1 MGECSTLF
9 QNAIILTMDERVPNL
24 VTGDLL
30 VRGERIEAIAPRIQ
44 VDGADVVDG
53 TGCIIMPGFIDAH
66 HHVWLGVQRRL
77 MPNCA
82 DLFAYIELVAEQ
94 MGSKYRP
101 IDTHLSTKLT
111 AVASLDAGI
120 TTILDAAHNTRSPE
134 HSDASLDAL
143 RESGIRSL
151 HMVGAPMD
159 KQFVKVHLPGDLKR
173 LAAKWNQTDS
183 LVQVGYFGH
192 LKFNLDEFEFARGLD
207 MRVLYEMVGDY
218 NEIPPQFMKTGVLG
232 PHTIFN
238 HCTRLPENT
247 WKLLSDAGVNVTVN
261 PRSDVLF
268 GFDDEGFAYQQ
279 AIDYG
284 FKPALGIDVETTYG
298 SDMFGEM
305 HALFHQQ
312 RAAMRYRVLHRES
325 NVPSAITVEAVLQAA
340 TVNGARVIGLEHAV
354 GTLAPN
360 KKADLIM
367 VRTDSIAVF
376 PVTNAIAAVVQ
387 AVERSD
393 VDTVMVN
400 GAFRKRA
407 GKLVGVDV
415 PKLHREV
422 EAARQWLVEA
432 SGHRPDLFKA
442 TV

>member
-1 MGECSTLF
+1 MEKRGTLF
-9 QNAIILTMDERVPNL
+9 QNAIILTMDERMPNL
-24 VTGDLL
+24 ATGDLL
-30 VRGERIEAIAPRIQ
+30 VRDERIEAIAPSSL
-44 VDGADVVDG
+44 VDDAEIVDA

-77 MPNCA
+77 MPNCS
-82 DLFAYIELVAEQ
+82 DLFAYIELVAER

-101 IDTHLSTKLT
+101 IDTYLSTKLT

-143 RESGIRSL
+143 RDSGIRSL
-151 HMVGAPMD
+151 HMAGAPMD
-159 KQFVKVHLPGDLKR
+159 KQFVRGHLPGDLKR
-173 LAAKWNQTDS
+173 LAAKWNQADG

-192 LKFNLDEFEFARGLD
+192 LKFNMDEYQFARGLEL
-207 MRVLYEMVGDY
+207 RVLFEMVGDY
-218 NEIPPQFMKTGVLG
+218 NEVPAEFMKPGVLG

-247 WKLLSDAGVNVTVN
+247 WEVFLGAGVNVTVN

-279 AIDYG
+279 AINYG

-305 HALFHQQ
+305 RALFHQQ
-312 RAAMRYRVLHRES
+312 RAAMRYRVLHKELK
-325 NVPSAITVEAVLQAA
+325 VPPPITVEAVLKAA
-340 TVNGARVIGLEHAV
+340 TANGAHVIGLENAV
-354 GTLAPN
+354 GTLAPG

-376 PVTNAIAAVVQ
+376 PVTNAIAAIVQ

-400 GAFRKRA
+400 GAFRKRG
-407 GKLVGVDV
+407 GKLVDVDV
-415 PKLHREV
+415 LKLHREV

-432 SGHRPDLFKA
+432 SGYRPDLFEA
-442 TV
+442 SA